1 MSNRDPK
8 LSFEA
13 PTEHRRRDFFKTVGA
28 GAAAVGALPLL
39 SLSTE
44 AQASRGHRGHRDHF
58 RLGEPHPAFVLDP
71 RILYM
76 NIGTTGSTPK
86 HILEA
91 FDDYNR
97 EVARNPRENLGGTGP
112 MREAIAPGFG
122 ATLEEIVMSYNTTD
136 GMNKILAGVELNPG
150 DEILTTNHEHP
161 GGTGPMNLLK
171 ARRGVTITPLAL
183 PVGNNQTAQDYVNL
197 FAANIKPQTKA
208 FVFSA
213 PTFLTGTMLPFRRL
227 AMLAQQ
233 HNIMTI
239 VDGAHATGMFNMN
252 FHETGIDFW
261 GCSGHKWQC
270 GPGGTGIL
278 YIRNRVSSFNPL
290 PLFNFWPST
299 TSATVT
305 EPRTNANAATY
316 TIGAR
321 VQSIGNPNYPML
333 KAFSETCV
341 YWDEIGR
348 QRIEDHDLALSAY
361 LKQKI
366 AQHWGVGNLYSPMGD
381 PELVSALTSFNPFHG
396 SSLQLQL
403 GTAAQ
408 AETTQSSTFVTRM
421 LNEYGIVIRNT
432 AVPVIG
438 SPAPHHPLRISTHLF
453 HSRQDVD
460 RLVASMRHLTKAML
474 AGR

>member
-1 MSNRDPK
+1 MSNRDSD
-8 LSFEA
+8 LSFVPA
-13 PTEHRRRDFFKTVGA
+13 PDNRRRDFFKLMGA
-28 GAAAVGALPLL
+28 GAAAVGTLPLL
-39 SLSTE
+39 AVPT
-44 AQASRGHRGHRDHF
+44 QALAAPGGF
-58 RLGEPHPAFVLDP
+58 VMGEPDPAFTLDP
-71 RILYM
+71 SILFM
-76 NIGTTGSTPK
+76 NVGTTGSTPGL
-86 HILEA
+86 ILRA

-97 EVARNPRENLGGTGP
+97 QVARDPTANLGGTTP

-122 ATLEEIVMSYNTTD
+122 ARTEEIVMSYNTTD
-136 GMNKILAGVELNPG
+136 GMNKILAGVELNAG

-171 ARRGVTITPLAL
+171 QRKGVIVTPLAL

-197 FAANIKPQTKA
+197 FAANIKPNTKA

-213 PTFLTGTMLPFRRL
+213 PTYLTGTMLPYKRL
-227 AMLAQQ
+227 AALAQQ

-252 FHETGIDFW
+252 FHETGIDYW

-278 YIRNRVSSFNPL
+278 YIRNRSSVHNPL
-290 PLFNFWPST
+290 PVFNFWPT
-299 TSATVT
+299 NTNNAALTG
-305 EPRTNANAATY
+305 PRTAANAATY
-316 TIGAR
+316 NIGGL

-341 YWDEIGR
+341 MWDQIGR
-348 QRIEDHDLALSAY
+348 QAIQNHDLALSAY

-366 AQHWGVGNLYSPMGD
+366 VQNWGANHLYSPMGD

-396 SSLQLQL
+396 PSLQLQL
-403 GTAAQ
+403 GDAAA
-408 AETTQSSTFVTRM
+408 AETAQSTTFVNRLRTG
-421 LNEYGIVIRNT
+421 YGIVVRNT

-438 SPAPHHPLRISTHLF
+438 SPANHHPLRISTHLF
-453 HSRQDVD
+453 HSAQDVD
-460 RLVASMRHLTKAML
+460 RLVASMRELTKAMR